1 MKYIDIANNIDKSRK
16 NESQIDFNII
26 AKELNVDLCNQDI
39 NAYKLKSYWIGQ
51 WCSFDECFGF
61 RMYFF
66 DDIPVCFSFQKGRNT
81 KEIFRWFSKKNACAV
96 KAYLA
101 ALIKNKYDI
110 DVNVCDINDKAF
122 AIFSDL

>member
-66 DDIPVCFSFQKGRNT
+66 EIGR
-81 KEIFRWFSKKNACAV
+81 AHV
-96 KAYLA
+96 
-101 ALIKNKYDI
+101 
-110 DVNVCDINDKAF
+110 
-122 AIFSDL
+122 